1 MPGRR
6 YQSRIDLLQGTLD
19 FIILQ
24 TLRWGTQH
32 GYGISHAI
40 NANSQDAFK
49 VETGSLYPALHRLE
63 KQGWVASEWK
73 LSEKGQRAK
82 YYKLTAAGR
91 RQLATEQ
98 SRWDRLVDA
107 MRSIM
112 QPFDPAEDRAPR

>member
-19 FIILQ
+19 LIVLQ

-63 KQGWVASEWK
+63 KQGWIASEWK
-73 LSEKGQRAK
+73 VSEKGQRAK

-91 RQLATEQ
+91 RQLVSEQ
-98 SRWDRLVDA
+98 SRWARLVDA

-112 QPFDPAEDRAPR
+112 QPLDSAQTRAPR

>member
-82 YYKLTAAGR
+82 YYK
-91 RQLATEQ
+91 Q
-98 SRWDRLVDA
+98 SRWGRLVDA